1 MPCLILTGYPCSGKT
16 TLANLIRDVALEHFK
31 DSISNVVIVRD
42 ATSPSSAYGDSFVE
56 KSARASLKSDFDRVV
71 NRTATTPGGGG
82 SAEGTHQTLVIL
94 DSLNYIK
101 GYRYELYCISKAAQQ
116 RHGVVWVLNTVE
128 TVLRWNRDRLDDGA
142 NEKYDEAL
150 LRELV
155 ARYEPPDARN
165 RWDSP
170 LYEIDVRP
178 TSDPTVRA
186 EGVDNEPSSK
196 SKPSVLEEVLEH
208 SVYDMHKLSSTLPD
222 KANPTS
228 AAESTTNLD
237 IVPPSGSQ
245 TSPFDVSPMPGR
257 AKPKRAVFKRPTKK
271 QNAAP
276 STSHRAS
283 VHVNESP
290 EGTGPATDSEV
301 QTADPVATDT
311 AHTDSAS
318 RSGDGA
324 YVTSTTAKTLE
335 ERLLEMLRSFL
346 SDDNKPLQAGTSTT
360 RHDVSDPNTLN
371 KIDSVTLQVC
381 DALSK
386 SGVSGGG
393 GGTMPTP
400 ISLFGETFARPNPGT
415 HRTMSLDELRRLR
428 RQYMQWIAA
437 YPPDDVDTT
446 SPPSIV
452 RSFLAYMDVQR

>member
-1 MPCLILTGYPCSGKT
+1 
-16 TLANLIRDVALEHFK
+16 
-31 DSISNVVIVRD
+31 
-42 ATSPSSAYGDSFVE
+42 
-56 KSARASLKSDFDRVV
+56 
-71 NRTATTPGGGG
+71 
-82 SAEGTHQTLVIL
+82 
-94 DSLNYIK
+94 
-101 GYRYELYCISKAAQQ
+101 
-116 RHGVVWVLNTVE
+116 
-128 TVLRWNRDRLDDGA
+128 
-142 NEKYDEAL
+142 
-150 LRELV
+150 V

-222 KANPTS
+222 KANPTA

-245 TSPFDVSPMPGR
+245 TSPFDVSPMPER

-271 QNAAP
+271 QTAAP
-276 STSHRAS
+276 STSNGAS

-301 QTADPVATDT
+301 QTADPIATDA

-335 ERLLEMLRSFL
+335 EHLLEMLRSFL

-371 KIDSVTLQVC
+371 QIDSVTLQVC

-415 HRTMSLDELRRLR
+415 HRTMSLAELRRLR

-437 YPPDDVDTT
+437 YPLDDVDTT